1 MHTELQNIKQQV
13 DALQENIDLITQ
25 DIVRIM
31 PTIVSL
37 LCENEKKMKDF
48 HEIRTQDQEVLSQ
61 IKGYIKRENDI
72 LSKIINDYGYLQN
85 VANEIGTTT
94 RQELVVL
101 ADKEKE
107 IVSKISE
114 IPEQVIVK
122 HQYGID
128 LKSTPVVV
136 VMILFS
142 VVISLG
148 LGALYEKNRQIDNRK
163 SYEMRYRM
171 MELELPNVTSH
182 IDSSY
187 SLNPNKFHHLVIKK
201 EEENKLLNSIDRK
214 RREIKNLNNSE

>member
-31 PTIVSL
+31 PTMVSL
-37 LCENEKKMKDF
+37 LFENEKNMKDF

-72 LSKIINDYGYLQN
+72 LTKIINDYGSLQN
-85 VANEIGTTT
+85 VANEIATTT

-128 LKSTPVVV
+128 LKSTPMAI
-136 VMILFS
+136 VMVLFS

-171 MELELPNVTSH
+171 IELELPSVTSH

-187 SLNPNKFHHLVIKK
+187 SLNPNKFHDLVIKK
-201 EEENKLLNSIDRK
+201 K
-214 RREIKNLNNSE
+214 NNSA